1 MCRHSCER
9 PGRETFREAGVGN
22 LCGPV
27 VVSRRV
33 AARVDGVL
41 ERLHEAVE
49 VGPEAGGRGLAE
61 VAGDEMALALSPF
74 GAPVFEPDLQ
84 NKTKLIIFEL

>member
-1 MCRHSCER
+1 MRRHSGKR
-9 PGRETFREAGVGN
+9 PSRETLREAGIWN

-33 AARVDGVL
+33 AAGVDGVL

-49 VGPEAGGRGLAE
+49 VGPKAGGSRLAE
-61 VAGDEMALALSPF
+61 VTGDEMTLTLSPL
-74 GAPVFEPDLQ
+74 GSPVFEPDL
-84 NKTKLIIFEL
+84 